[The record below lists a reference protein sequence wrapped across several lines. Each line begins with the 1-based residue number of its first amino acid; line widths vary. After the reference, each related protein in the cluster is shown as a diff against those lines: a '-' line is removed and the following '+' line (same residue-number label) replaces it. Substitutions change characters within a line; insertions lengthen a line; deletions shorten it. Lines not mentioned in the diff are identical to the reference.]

1 MDGDHKGRGAPN
13 RSPEKKRRACR
24 KRVLGEGKRATSCRR
39 RSEKQSE
46 IDCAQLLES
55 RERGCNASNGVARMR
70 DDARGKME
78 PVVAET
84 ADGFALP
91 LRAKVVALQELDE
104 REGKEPNRKVETIGG
119 ELAAREVVE
128 IVVMFQFA
136 DEPFHLSAPVVEV
149 EHGLRI
155 FFLDGNV
162 SCDDPVVI
170 VAVKE
175 IGLLAATR
183 AFDDQSE
190 RFGSVVHRV
199 DGFRSVIVGLCAIR
213 ISPLFPGIL

>member
-1 MDGDHKGRGAPN
+1 
-13 RSPEKKRRACR
+13 
-24 KRVLGEGKRATSCRR
+24 
-39 RSEKQSE
+39 
-46 IDCAQLLES
+46 
-55 RERGCNASNGVARMR
+55 
-70 DDARGKME
+70 ME

-104 REGKEPNRKVETIGG
+104 REGKEPNRKVETIGA

-136 DEPFHLSAPVVEV
+136 DEPFPARPAGGHLSAAVVEV

-162 SCDDPVVI
+162 GGDNPVVI
-170 VAVKE
+170 VASPTL
-175 IGLLAATR
+175 GLAGRQRDRLAECDVT
-183 AFDDQSE
+183 
-190 RFGSVVHRV
+190 V
-199 DGFRSVIVGLCAIR
+199 
-213 ISPLFPGIL
+213 